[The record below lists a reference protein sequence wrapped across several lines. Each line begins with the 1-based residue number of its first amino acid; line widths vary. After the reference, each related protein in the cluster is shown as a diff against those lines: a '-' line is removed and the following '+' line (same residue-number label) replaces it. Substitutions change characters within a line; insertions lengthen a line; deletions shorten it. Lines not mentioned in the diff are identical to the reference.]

1 MGRVDHTVAAIPGHR
16 ALTGQAR
23 RYRATAR
30 GRTRPR
36 SPPPMP
42 AIQSLPPDRFPNTV
56 SAADVLMGGDPDE
69 RFEFGLDVI
78 VRGIE
83 TFARP
88 IEAIDAAAAKP
99 ARGAAG

>member
-1 MGRVDHTVAAIPGHR
+1 
-16 ALTGQAR
+16 
-23 RYRATAR
+23 
-30 GRTRPR
+30 
-36 SPPPMP
+36 MP

-56 SAADVLMGGDPDE
+56 SAADVLMGGGDPDE

-88 IEAIDAAAAKP
+88 IEPTDAAAAKP